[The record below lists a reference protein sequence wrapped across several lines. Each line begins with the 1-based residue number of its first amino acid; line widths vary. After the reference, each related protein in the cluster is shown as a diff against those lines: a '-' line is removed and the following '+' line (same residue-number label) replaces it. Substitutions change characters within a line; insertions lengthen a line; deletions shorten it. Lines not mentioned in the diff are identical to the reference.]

1 MKTKRD
7 TYREQKVCLI
17 TRMYSSLDNIRTK
30 KCVFTLN
37 SLVLTALPFATSYHN
52 NHRQISINP
61 EIDPTRSLVNPQ
73 VHVNTEQILLGVGQ
87 SKSLIS
93 STREFPSLNI
103 VFSQISNPGHISVIF
118 S

>member
-1 MKTKRD
+1 M
-7 TYREQKVCLI
+7 
-17 TRMYSSLDNIRTK
+17 
-30 KCVFTLN
+30 FTLH
-37 SLVLTALPFATSYHN
+37 SLVLTALPIATSYHN

-93 STREFPSLNI
+93 STREFSSLNI